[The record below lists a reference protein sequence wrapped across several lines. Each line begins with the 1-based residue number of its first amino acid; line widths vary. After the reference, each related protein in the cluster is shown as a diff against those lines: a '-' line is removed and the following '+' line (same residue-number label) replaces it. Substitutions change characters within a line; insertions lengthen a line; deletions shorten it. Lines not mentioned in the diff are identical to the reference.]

1 MCVKYRHLF
10 INIKVWKYSLYSR
23 EKIWVGEFPN
33 CLVGRQSAFWAMV
46 GSSSLLQGNKNLV
59 HHILS
64 PSLSFPLWLFYPSSL
79 STIASCF
86 FLAPPLHIMTECE
99 RGLSAGREE
108 RRPWCGDIAWEPFI
122 FKGSRNQEREIR
134 KETQTKEQ
142 RCLGCW
148 AN

>member
-64 PSLSFPLWLFYPSSL
+64 PSLSFPLWLFFPSSL
-79 STIASCF
+79 STIASCLL
-86 FLAPPLHIMTECE
+86 LAPPLHIMNECE

-108 RRPWCGDIAWEPFI
+108 TLVWGHSLGTLHFQGKQEPRKGNTQGDTD
-122 FKGSRNQEREIR
+122 KGAEMFGM
-134 KETQTKEQ
+134 
-142 RCLGCW
+142 LG
-148 AN
+148 